1 MQLIY
6 RGFTYNAQPATPAK
20 TLQPRVINWRYR
32 VTGNVYEPTLIA
44 ATEPRHPV
52 INWRYQLAAMA

>member
-6 RGFTYNAQPATPAK
+6 RGFTYNAQPTTPAK
-20 TLQPRVINWRYR
+20 TLHPRVINWRYR
-32 VTGNVYEPTLIA
+32 VAENAYEPTVITV
-44 ATEPRHPV
+44 TEPRHHA